1 MHNASA
7 PAGAMNWR
15 MPGSVTAGWHDRAP
29 SLWFVGMLVI
39 SMSGNSGLTTSYMQ
53 KPLTYC
59 FHAVKDA
66 DAVYACAGAM
76 YWRLPGDVTAGV
88 YDRVASLWFV
98 GMVVIFMSGNSALTI
113 SYTQKPLLRREV
125 YAGHYSYLPYYIAKT
140 LTTLPLQLAYAMLYI
155 LMTYFLVRSTLCKPH
170 LPVLLAL
177 LGHRLASWMEGATG
191 WSAPMLMLWLVY
203 LHSFTCCLLACT
215 RHSVAVVMQ
224 S

>member
-15 MPGSVTAGWHDRAP
+15 MPGNVTAGWHDRAP

-155 LMTYFLVRSTLCKPH
+155 LMTYFLVRSTPCRAP
-170 LPVLLAL
+170 PSCPAGTPSPQACLLDGRGRA
-177 LGHRLASWMEGATG
+177 G
-191 WSAPMLMLWLVY
+191 WSAHCAYAVAGVSAQLHMLSAGNVQG
-203 LHSFTCCLLACT
+203 TLL
-215 RHSVAVVMQ
+215 Q
-224 S
+224 